1 MNTRK
6 TTPRPR
12 RKASGLSREVFVKA
26 ARDIVEEQGIDGYTA
41 RALADRLGVDA
52 TAVYRYFPSL
62 DSVLAAAAGELMW
75 TFTAPTEGTPR
86 QRLEQLLLNVHEH
99 FYSHPNLVPLL
110 VTVGDEIPGGESI
123 NRVGVSLLEELGLRG
138 DDLALCHRLLESYA
152 LGIHSIDLATA
163 PQHLETRRKRLRQI
177 DHPDLDRAAHSIEA
191 VEELNRRAFRTG
203 LTLLLDYCES
213 LTKPQP

>member
-1 MNTRK
+1 MSTQK
-6 TTPRPR
+6 ATPRPR
-12 RKASGLSREVFVKA
+12 RTTSGLSREAFVKA
-26 ARDIVEEQGIDGYTA
+26 ARDIIEEQGISAYTA

-75 TFTAPTEGTPR
+75 PFSAPTEGTPR
-86 QRLEQLLLNVHEH
+86 QRLEQLLLNVHDH

-110 VTVGDEIPGGESI
+110 AAVGDEIPGGETI
-123 NRVGVSLLEELGLRG
+123 NRVGVSLLEELGLHG

-152 LGIHSIDLATA
+152 IGMHSFDLSTA
-163 PQHLETRRKRLRQI
+163 PHHLESRRKRLRQI
-177 DHPDLDRAAHSIEA
+177 DHPDIDRAANSIEA

-213 LTKPQP
+213 LATPQP

>member
-6 TTPRPR
+6 PTQRPR
-12 RKASGLSREVFVKA
+12 RKTTGLSREVFVKA
-26 ARDIVEEQGIDGYTA
+26 ARDIVEEQGIDAYTA
-41 RALADRLGVDA
+41 RALADRLSVDA

-62 DSVLAAAAGELMW
+62 DSVLTAAAGELMW
-75 TFTAPTEGTPR
+75 TISAPTEGTPR

-110 VTVGDEIPGGESI
+110 VAVGDEIPGGETM
-123 NRVGVSLLEELGLRG
+123 NRIGVSLLEELGLHG
-138 DDLALCHRLLESYA
+138 DDLALCHRLLESFVF
-152 LGIHSIDLATA
+152 GVHSIDLATA
-163 PQHLETRRKRLRQI
+163 PLHLEARRKRLRQI

-213 LTKPQP
+213 LAKPRP